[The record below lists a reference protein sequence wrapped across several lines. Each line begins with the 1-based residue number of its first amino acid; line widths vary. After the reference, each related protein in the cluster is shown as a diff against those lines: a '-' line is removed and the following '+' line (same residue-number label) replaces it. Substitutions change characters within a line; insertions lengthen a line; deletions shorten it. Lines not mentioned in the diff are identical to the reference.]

1 MRFLIVS
8 PEIEDTNYRGV
19 QFVTKH
25 VIKALS
31 LLGHEVILLTSHPKV
46 KINVKSERLK
56 DRVLNTYFRQ
66 YLVNGALLN
75 SKMLPKRSNFADFFK
90 KNILEKVIDKYLK
103 KYVNAD
109 EILGGETITQ
119 PTWFYT
125 IVSFVIAL
133 FSRLTHF
140 TIDKKQ
146 QTGVALAKYID
157 STVNLPS
164 FYRMVNAMPKIF
176 RWLAIEKVVR
186 QVNADVVFMSFPTIV
201 PKLSK
206 AKMIQVIYD
215 LIPFEIEDEPV
226 EFDWLPKLAKRIDY
240 VARNSTQVFTISED
254 SKSKILEVEP
264 DTNVQLVGA
273 AMSAF
278 TEEME
283 EFTQDSAILTK
294 LGLQNTPYLLFISS
308 VEKRKNVHRL
318 IQAFVSIGNETSASL
333 VIVGNKTSAFREIY
347 RELDG
352 VPRHIKDRIIFT
364 GYASEFDKYTL
375 LKHARALV
383 NPTLYEGFGLP
394 VLEAFALGCP
404 VVASVSGALAEI
416 SGNATLK
423 IKNPYVVSE
432 ISAALREIL
441 RNTALRSLLT
451 KKGYEQA
458 KLYTED
464 IMYERIK
471 AAIEVL

>member
-1 MRFLIVS
+1 MRFLIVA
-8 PEIEDTNYRGV
+8 PEMEDTNYRGV

-31 LLGHEVILLTSHPKV
+31 LLGHEVVLLTSHPKV
-46 KINVKSERLK
+46 KLNVRSERLK
-56 DRVLNTYFRQ
+56 ERVLNTYFRQ

-75 SKMLPKRSNFADFFK
+75 SKMHPKKTNFTDFFK
-90 KNILEKVIDKYLK
+90 RNVIEKIIDKYLK

-119 PTWFYT
+119 PSWIYT
-125 IVSFVIAL
+125 IFSFLIAL
-133 FSRLTHF
+133 FTKLTYF
-140 TIDKKQ
+140 KIDKNQ
-146 QTGVALAKYID
+146 QTGVTLAKYID

-164 FYRMVNAMPKIF
+164 FYRMINAMPKIF
-176 RWLAIEKVVR
+176 RWIALEKVVK
-186 QVNADVVFMSFPTIV
+186 QVRADVVFISFPIII

-206 AKMIQVIYD
+206 AKTIQVIYD

-240 VARNSTQVFTISED
+240 VSRNTTQIFTISDD
-254 SKSKILEVEP
+254 SREKILEVEP
-264 DTNVQLVGA
+264 NTNIQLVGA

-278 TEEME
+278 SEEIKE
-283 EFTQDSAILTK
+283 YTQDSAILTK

-318 IQAFVSIGNETSASL
+318 IQAFIALGNETTASL

-347 RELDG
+347 KELDG
-352 VPRHIKDRIIFT
+352 VPKHIKDRIIFT

-432 ISAALREIL
+432 ITAALREIL
-441 RNTALRSLLT
+441 RNSALRSLLA

-458 KLYTED
+458 KLYSED
-464 IMYERIK
+464 IMYDRIK
-471 AAIEVL
+471 AAIEKL